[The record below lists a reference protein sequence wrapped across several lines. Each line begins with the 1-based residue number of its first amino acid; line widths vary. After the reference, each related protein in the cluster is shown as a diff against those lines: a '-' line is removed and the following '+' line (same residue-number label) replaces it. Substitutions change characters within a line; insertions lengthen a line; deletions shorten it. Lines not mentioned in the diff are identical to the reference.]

1 MSDTFWGIGTYM
13 HFNIPCS
20 WSDIIIIYIYFFA
33 PVWTRNL
40 HLFIYSFIVGNSVF

>member
-1 MSDTFWGIGTYM
+1 MSETFWGISTYM

-20 WSDIIIIYIYFFA
+20 WSDTIIIIIFFFA

-40 HLFIYSFIVGNSVF
+40 YLFIYSFIVGNSAF